1 MAKINHYDELMLQ
14 LKVVK
19 DRVRG
24 VIKGTCNGFYLH
36 GGPGTSKTHTVRSTL
51 DTLGVNYE
59 YSTGH
64 LTPIG
69 LFQLLDANRDRV
81 IVLDDVSS
89 IFNQPIAL
97 QLLLAALG
105 NPHNSSG
112 VRRVRHKTAKSD
124 SVVDFTGGIICISNL
139 ALKSHSNEVIKALG
153 DRVYIINYEPS
164 SEQIVALIDNIASK
178 GLDGVTPSDARKVA
192 KFLINECKRRD
203 IKPTVRMF
211 VDKAIKD
218 FKLHEMSGSELHWHD
233 LITSNLEQQLVV
245 LSQPTTDLSRAE
257 KKEAEQRIA
266 LDICVTIDA
275 PVERVAAW
283 KVRTGKSQP
292 AFYRRV
298 ADLKNKGELS

>member
-1 MAKINHYDELMLQ
+1 MARVNHYDELMLQ

-36 GGPGTSKTHTVRSTL
+36 GGPGTSKTHTVCSTL
-51 DTLGVNYE
+51 DSLAVKYT
-59 YSTGH
+59 YSSGH

-69 LFQLLDANRDRV
+69 LFQLLAENRDRV

-105 NPHNSSG
+105 NRHDSSG
-112 VRRVRHKTAKSD
+112 VRRVRHTTAKAD

-139 ALKSHSNEVIKALG
+139 PLKSHSNEVIKALG
-153 DRVYIINYEPS
+153 DRVYVISYEPS
-164 SEQIVALIDNIASK
+164 EEQIIAMIEHIASQ
-178 GLDGVTPSDARKVA
+178 GIDGVAPSDARKVCT
-192 KFLINECKRRD
+192 FLVTECNHRN

-218 FKLHEMSGSELHWHD
+218 FKLHEMGGSELHWQD
-233 LITSNLEQQLVV
+233 LIASNLEQQLVV
-245 LSQPTTDLSRAE
+245 LSQPTSDLSRAE

-266 LDICVTIDA
+266 LEICVTIDA
-275 PVERVAAW
+275 PTERVAAW
-283 KVRTGKSQP
+283 KERTGKSQQSL
-292 AFYRRV
+292 YRRM
-298 ADLKNKGELS
+298 ADLKKEGRLS

>member
-1 MAKINHYDELMLQ
+1 MKAVNPYDELKLQ

-24 VIKGTCNGFYLH
+24 VIKRTCNGFYLH
-36 GGPGTSKTHTVRSTL
+36 GGPGTSKTHTVCSTL
-51 DTLGVNYE
+51 DTLAVNYR
-59 YSTGH
+59 YSSGH

-69 LFQLLDANRDRV
+69 LFNLLAVNHDRV

-105 NPHNSSG
+105 NRHDSSG
-112 VRRVRHKTAKSD
+112 VRRVRHTTAKSD

-139 ALKSHSNEVIKALG
+139 PLKSHSNEVIKALE
-153 DRVYIINYEPS
+153 DRVYVINYEPS
-164 SEQIVALIDNIASK
+164 EEQIIALIEHIASQ
-178 GLDGVTPSDARKVA
+178 GIDSVVPSDAQKVA

-218 FKLHEMSGSELHWHD
+218 FKLFSMGGSELHWHD
-233 LITSNLEQQLVV
+233 LIISNLEQQLVV
-245 LSQPTTDLSRAE
+245 LSQPTTDLSTAE
-257 KKEAEQRIA
+257 KKEAEKRIA
-266 LDICVTIDA
+266 LDIYVTIDA
-275 PVERVAAW
+275 PTERVSAW
-283 KVRTGKSQP
+283 KERTGKSQP
-292 AFYRRV
+292 SFYQRV
-298 ADLKNKGELS
+298 DQLKKEGRLS